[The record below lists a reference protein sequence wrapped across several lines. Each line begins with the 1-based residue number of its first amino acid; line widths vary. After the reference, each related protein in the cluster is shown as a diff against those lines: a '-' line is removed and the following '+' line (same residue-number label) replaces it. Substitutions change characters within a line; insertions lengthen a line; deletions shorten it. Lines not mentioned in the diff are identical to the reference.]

1 MSVGEGSK
9 GGKKRVGAQGATVTG
24 GLSDELWE
32 QGTEHGSFQE
42 WELLTAKPGPWEH
55 FFK

>member
-9 GGKKRVGAQGATVTG
+9 GGKKRVGVQGATVTG
-24 GLSDELWE
+24 GLSDVLWE

-55 FFK
+55 AFK